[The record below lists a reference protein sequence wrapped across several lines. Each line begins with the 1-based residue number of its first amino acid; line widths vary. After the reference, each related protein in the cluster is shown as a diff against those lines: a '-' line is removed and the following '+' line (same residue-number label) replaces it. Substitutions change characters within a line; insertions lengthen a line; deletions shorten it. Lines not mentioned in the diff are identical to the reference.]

1 MRSHEKKKTGDLVGA
16 SVLKAI
22 GDLDVLRGQ
31 VATAPESLTEVMNGA
46 YENACTRFGGVGSIH
61 ALESEGGI
69 EAVHDLT
76 RRLLAD

>member
-1 MRSHEKKKTGDLVGA
+1 MNVEDVMALPAKRRPA
-16 SVLKAI
+16 R
-22 GDLDVLRGQ
+22 LD
-31 VATAPESLTEVMNGA
+31 GA